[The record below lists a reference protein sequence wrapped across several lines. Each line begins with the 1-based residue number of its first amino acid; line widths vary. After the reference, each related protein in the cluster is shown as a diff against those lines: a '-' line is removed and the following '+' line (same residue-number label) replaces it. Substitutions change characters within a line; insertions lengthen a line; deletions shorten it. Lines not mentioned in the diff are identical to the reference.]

1 VALAVQQVSELLVVP
16 GIEVIGRLPRE
27 VETVAVFTAA
37 AFRGTPNAEA
47 SQRLIGFLAS
57 AEMAPVLEAAGLEPI
72 GPKG

>member
-1 VALAVQQVSELLVVP
+1 
-16 GIEVIGRLPRE
+16 

-37 AFRGTPNAEA
+37 AFRDTRNADA
-47 SQRLIGFLAS
+47 ARRLIGFLAS